1 MSEPEIYTAPGGE
14 VSEDV
19 IGRLAAAIHE
29 GGIVILPT
37 DTIYGLHCSA
47 LNHGALEAV
56 FDMKARERRK
66 PLIVLASNLE
76 QLSVLG
82 VEPPPGIESLLG
94 SIWPA
99 PLTAILPLH
108 KPMPASAGFPTLAVR
123 IPDIQWLR
131 DLITRT
137 GPLASTSVNQS
148 GSPPLQSMEGLDPET
163 RKSVAAILDIGPLQG
178 EASTVADFASGSP
191 RVVREGKFRFT
202 QDLWKSSRKSL

>member
-1 MSEPEIYTAPGGE
+1 MSEPSIYKARPGE

-19 IGRLAAAIHE
+19 IDRLASAIRE

-47 LNHGALEAV
+47 LKRDAVEAV
-56 FDMKARERRK
+56 FELKAREKRK
-66 PLIVLASNLE
+66 PLIVLSANLE

-82 VEPPPGIESLLG
+82 VELPPLTESFLAT
-94 SIWPA
+94 IWPA

-108 KPMPASAGFPTLAVR
+108 TPVPASAGSATLAVR
-123 IPDIQWLR
+123 IPDIPWLR
-131 DLITRT
+131 DLITLA
-137 GPLASTSVNQS
+137 GPLASTSVNLS
-148 GSPPLQSMEGLDPET
+148 GSPPLQSMEGLDSAT

-178 EASTVADFASGSP
+178 EASTVADFTSGSP